1 MYIFEGRQKVGFCCN
16 FTYFFIILPPM
27 FLLIVLCQYPSFVLF
42 SNLPKKAWEIS
53 RKQHC
58 AWDTS
63 TSSLLLFEWTFLGKG
78 EEPQNSGEDPQPHS
92 CTDFRETQIEHCLT
106 WSTTLPFVLAQGS
119 LHPHH
124 RQTKHKV
131 RLKPKSSA
139 ILSIIFCRT
148 HLHHLVDF
156 KQVNQM

>member
-63 TSSLLLFEWTFLGKG
+63 TSSLLLVEWTFPGKG
-78 EEPQNSGEDPQPHS
+78 EEPHNSGEDPQPHS
-92 CTDFRETQIEHCLT
+92 CMDFRETDSALPYLVHHLAICAGPRQSPPASHTNQAQGKAVCTSLNP
-106 WSTTLPFVLAQGS
+106 LPFYPSYFAEHISITWL
-119 LHPHH
+119 
-124 RQTKHKV
+124 T
-131 RLKPKSSA
+131 SS
-139 ILSIIFCRT
+139 R
-148 HLHHLVDF
+148 
-156 KQVNQM
+156 